1 MGSSHSALAVQQHE
15 APDEG
20 LSHRPDLWRNQATG
34 ELTPHRPALS
44 WFHDHAD
51 LPDDEAAVELSN
63 LFQFFGPRNA
73 YKNALQFVRRNRR
86 RVNSYHRMQKAKA
99 QNGRDNYTS
108 VLFALR
114 SVGEAK
120 VEHLVVAGTGREGGP
135 VPLSTATKRRHLQ
148 RARKAGF
155 VTVSHDGI
163 WRQRV

>member
-1 MGSSHSALAVQQHE
+1 MGSSHSSLAVQQHE
-15 APDEG
+15 APGER
-20 LSHRPDLWRNQATG
+20 LPRRPDLWNDPVTG
-34 ELTPHRPALS
+34 EPTPHRAALG

-51 LPDDEAAVELSN
+51 LSDDEAAVELSN

-73 YKNALQFVRRNRR
+73 YKNALQFVRNRR
-86 RVNSYHRMQKAKA
+86 RLINSYHRMQEAKA
-99 QNGRDNYTS
+99 QNGRDNYTN

-148 RARKAGF
+148 RARKAGL